1 VGRREGGRLRLQKY
15 LADAGIASR
24 RDAEELIRA
33 GRVLLN
39 DEVVTELPAFV
50 DPTCDRVVVDGAL
63 VRAQKLE
70 YWVLHKPPG
79 YVLATR
85 DPQGRR
91 RIVDLLPETGA
102 RLLPVGRMDAE
113 SSGLLVMTNDH
124 ELAERLASPRSGV
137 PHVYHVEVKG
147 RAPHELAARMRAGV
161 YLSEGKAR
169 ASAVQIQHAG
179 NDRSAVLVTLR
190 EEYPRQ
196 VRRMLAKLG
205 FPVKKLKRV
214 EFGPLDLKGTPVGA
228 IRRLSRREVDDL
240 RELVAQAER
249 RQRRHRGRRP
259 AATSAARPAEHEAA
273 RPPEDNGPRRRLIT

>member
-1 VGRREGGRLRLQKY
+1 VAKRAGDRLRLQKF

-39 DEVVTELPAFV
+39 GEVVTELPAFV
-50 DPTCDRVVVDGAL
+50 DPARDRVVVDGAL
-63 VRAQKLE
+63 VRAQKPE

-79 YVLATR
+79 YVLAAR

-113 SSGLLVMTNDH
+113 SSGVLLMTNDQ
-124 ELAERLASPRSGV
+124 ELAGRLASPRSGIA
-137 PHVYHVEVKG
+137 HVYHVEVKG
-147 RAPHELAARMRAGV
+147 RVTHELAAQMRAGV

-169 ASAVQIQHAG
+169 ASSVQVQHAG

-205 FPVKKLKRV
+205 FPVKKLKRI
-214 EFGPLDLKGTPVGA
+214 EFGPLDLKGAPVGA
-228 IRRLSRREVDDL
+228 VRRLAAREVDTL
-240 RELVAQAER
+240 REVLAEAQRHQRLR
-249 RQRRHRGRRP
+249 RKRATRP
-259 AATSAARPAEHEAA
+259 DPARPAERAPEPKTEES
-273 RPPEDNGPRRRLIT
+273 RPTRRLIT